1 MRTFLDFLNYRFNEA
16 DAPAAPPPPAGG
28 AAGSPP
34 MGGGLG
40 GPPPMGGGLGGP
52 PPMGG
57 GLGGPPP
64 MGGGAGTGSANPATK
79 IKAVSV
85 WSALKKI
92 YGKEDKQK
100 DNKKSNS

>member
-40 GPPPMGGGLGGP
+40 GPPPMGGG
-52 PPMGG
+52 
-57 GLGGPPP
+57 
-64 MGGGAGTGSANPATK
+64 GAGTGSANPATK

>member
-16 DAPAAPPPPAGG
+16 DAPATPPPPAGG
-28 AAGSPP
+28 A
-34 MGGGLG
+34 G

-57 GLGGPPP
+57 G
-64 MGGGAGTGSANPATK
+64 GAGTGSTSPATK

-92 YGKEDKQK
+92 YDKEDKQK
-100 DNKKSNS
+100 NNKESNS